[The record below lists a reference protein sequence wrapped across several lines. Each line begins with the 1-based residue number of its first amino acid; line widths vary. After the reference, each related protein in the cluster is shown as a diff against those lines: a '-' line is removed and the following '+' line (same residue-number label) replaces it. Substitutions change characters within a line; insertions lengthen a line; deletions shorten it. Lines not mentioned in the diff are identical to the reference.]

1 MYIAFPSLP
10 AASLPVDLAPED
22 LQEAVVPCSTPTLPC
37 VVLGIP
43 CQRLLTLEQPCA
55 GKILGRGI
63 MLRWVLLLNPPA
75 ALKSCLSWGGICKGD
90 ADGMG
95 AIDNASHPGGA
106 GSRPLTW
113 RQDRD
118 PTVLPLGSCQA
129 VQNQLFLRRG
139 KISGI
144 FPCLP
149 RLCLHDQRPGNL
161 LPVAKLVKPEENT
174 LGFCSVNLNKIKH
187 PPDGSRE
194 RGMGRAQAGRAV
206 AGDFL
211 NCGAW
216 FGDVA
221 SPW

>member
-106 GSRPLTW
+106 GSRLGDKTEI
-113 RQDRD
+113 RQCCLLD
-118 PTVLPLGSCQA
+118 LAKLS
-129 VQNQLFLRRG
+129 
-139 KISGI
+139 KISFFWEGEKYQGSFHVSHGFACMTKGQGI
-144 FPCLP
+144 YCPWPSWLNP
-149 RLCLHDQRPGNL
+149 RKTRW
-161 LPVAKLVKPEENT
+161 
-174 LGFCSVNLNKIKH
+174 
-187 PPDGSRE
+187 
-194 RGMGRAQAGRAV
+194 
-206 AGDFL
+206 DFAAL
-211 NCGAW
+211 T
-216 FGDVA
+216 
-221 SPW
+221 